1 MIAAAVCELLDRRP
15 RLLALG
21 EPTHLEEVLL
31 EVRNEVFRHLV
42 EEAGYRTITIE
53 SDCLMGLIVD
63 DYVIAGTGTLDEV
76 MERGFSHG
84 WGVLAANRELV
95 RWMRAYNEGRPAAER
110 VHFAGFDGP
119 LEMTGVASPREA
131 LEGLHRYVASD
142 VDVET
147 LDRLL
152 GADGRWTDPGTL
164 MDPSRSVG
172 RSAEAN
178 ELRLLAGE
186 MTALLDAQTPH
197 LIGSTSRAGWE
208 RARLYA
214 RTATGLLL
222 YHYWLADTSPQ
233 RLNRLVA
240 QRDTIMAANLLATAA
255 TGPTFAHAHN
265 SHLQRGRSSMQL
277 GDHHL
282 EWWSAGAIVNAHLGA
297 DYAFVATAVGTI
309 EHHGVSVPPADTVEG
324 YLYGISDSVIDPGT
338 LPGHLVPR
346 VSPYYGYAPLDPAEL
361 SAVDGLVFVKD
372 LPPPSS

>member
-1 MIAAAVCELLDRRP
+1 MTAAAVLKLLDRHP

-21 EPTHLEEVLL
+21 EPTHLEEILL
-31 EVRNEVFRHLV
+31 DVRNEVFRHLV

-53 SDCLMGLIVD
+53 SDCLMGLVVD
-63 DYVIAGTGTLDEV
+63 DYVTAGTGTLDEA

-84 WGVLAANRELV
+84 WGVLAGNRELV
-95 RWMRAYNEGRPAAER
+95 RWMRAYNEGRPAADR

-131 LEGLHRYVASD
+131 LEGLHRSVESE
-142 VDVET
+142 VDAAR

-152 GADGRWTDPGTL
+152 GADDRWTDPDTL
-164 MDPSRSVG
+164 MNPSRSVG
-172 RSAEAN
+172 RTAEAN
-178 ELRLLAGE
+178 ELRLLAAE
-186 MTALLDAQTPH
+186 MVALLDAQTPH
-197 LIGSTSRAGWE
+197 VIASTSRAEWE

-222 YHYWLADTSPQ
+222 YHYWLADPSPQ
-233 RLNRLVA
+233 RLNRLVG
-240 QRDTIMAANLLATAA
+240 QRDAMMAANLLATAA

-265 SHLQRGRSSMQL
+265 SHFQRGKSSMQL
-277 GDHHL
+277 GEHHL
-282 EWWSAGAIVNAHLGA
+282 QWWSAGAIVNAHLGA

-309 EHHGVSVPPADTVEG
+309 EHRGVSAPPADTVEG
-324 YLYGISDSVIDPGT
+324 YLYEMSDEVVDPRR

-361 SAVDGLVFVKD
+361 AALDGLVFVKD
-372 LPPPSS
+372 IPPPA